1 MGGTMLYIQKD
12 IPARVLKHNFPSG
25 QSFFVGIMFH
35 KKIWIINCSC
45 NSNKNNIK
53 NHVKTI
59 NRTLDTFSTKYENI
73 LLQGDFYAC
82 ADDETMKDFYSSY
95 CLKVS
100 SNN

>member
-1 MGGTMLYIQKD
+1 MLYIRED
-12 IPARVLKHNFPSG
+12 IPARVLKLNFPSG
-25 QSFFVGIMFH
+25 QSSFVGIIFH
-35 KKIWIINCSC
+35 EKIWIINCSC

-59 NRTLDTFSTKYENI
+59 NRTLDAFSTKYGNI
-73 LLQGDFYAC
+73 LLQGDFNAC
-82 ADDETMKDFYSSY
+82 VDDETMKDFCSSY